1 MTWTWTMSPWLWA
14 FINKWHPSQL
24 KWRGYQLK
32 LLNSLFNQF
41 KSDYLPL
48 CLVLKFVM
56 LAALNWHRC
65 TLCSGTRGHQSSQVK
80 SSQVNWGERQIGA
93 ESCFCLLSFAQKL
106 KDEEMSSLLQPNNI
120 FSFSI
125 SPHCGQSKRSRSK
138 NMKMPAYVRPCL
150 RIFATNRKSLQRKL

>member
-1 MTWTWTMSPWLWA
+1 MLSPSMPLWLADTMGFHQQTASKSTQMNGL
-14 FINKWHPSQL
+14 SV
-24 KWRGYQLK
+24 
-32 LLNSLFNQF
+32 

-93 ESCFCLLSFAQKL
+93 ESCFCLLHRIW
-106 KDEEMSSLLQPNNI
+106 EMRRCPVFCNPTTSPHI
-120 FSFSI
+120 SI
-125 SPHCGQSKRSRSK
+125 SPHCSQSKTFRSK
-138 NMKMPAYVRPCL
+138 NIKIPCL